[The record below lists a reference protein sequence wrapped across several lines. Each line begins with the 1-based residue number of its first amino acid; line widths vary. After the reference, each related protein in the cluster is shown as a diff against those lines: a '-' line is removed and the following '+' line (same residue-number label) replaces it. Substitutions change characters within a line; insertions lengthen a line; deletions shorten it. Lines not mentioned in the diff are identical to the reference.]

1 MNAEWKRS
9 RIAAETRAHEAI
21 HHRKSSINSVSK
33 AWPTGAALLMVAMF
47 MSLSLASSA
56 SATVT
61 RLAEPFSPITGAGI
75 GLSFHSPW
83 AIAVDESTGNVFASD
98 GPELGGNGIMI
109 LGPEGSTPVG
119 VKSPYVVSGTNTDFF
134 PGNNTAFLA
143 FDNSPSSPA
152 KGTLYAYDISAELIR
167 KYTRNA
173 ATEEYE
179 AAGTLPAGGCGNAAG
194 GGIDATGRVYFGC
207 DAEKKVLVFSPTGE
221 KLHEYN
227 LGGVRQI
234 AVDAAGDLFIQA
246 GFALYKYPAN
256 GQGEIDPSNS
266 TLVTESQVGG
276 VAYEP
281 TANEIVVSELGELEE
296 FDATTLAKIGEFGS
310 EALTYEVGGSL
321 QHASPL
327 GVALNPKTRRV
338 YTVAEIPE
346 RGQELIAFGPEI
358 LTPTVHAFTA
368 SSVTGTRAVL
378 NGSVSLEGIAGT
390 ECKFEF
396 GLTESYGKSV
406 PCAQSIPADSEQH
419 PVSAELQNLT
429 PEGTT
434 YHYRLV
440 AANTNGP
447 EATSDRTFV
456 TASTVLTDPATG
468 IATSSAT
475 LNGVARSEGS
485 QLSECRFEWGVT
497 TQAGFEHVATE
508 CAPAA
513 AAIDPDFAAH
523 AVSAALAGLRPS
535 TAYKFRLVTNGA
547 AGTVRGAVHT
557 FTTSG
562 GPQIFEVRAR
572 SATQNSVVLEA
583 KIDPNGFPTSY
594 RFEWG
599 AASNYGSVVPA
610 DFEPVLAGGS
620 EPVTVTATVSG
631 LSAATAYHYR
641 VVAKNSAE
649 GASTSASADHEFET
663 VNSCGL
669 SGGRCLEMVSPPG
682 PRVAALPLKQF
693 SPLELTSQAGEAPGR
708 VAFETEFGYQGTAVG
723 GESLYLSHL
732 GSAGWQST
740 QYTPPATGSVPDG
753 HLKSRVMGLSAD
765 FDCGVI
771 ASSLPLTA
779 DPSGLV
785 FERVGGSNLYR
796 RGSEGDYTLITS
808 LPPDPLVAS
817 GGAPYEYELAG
828 MSQDCG
834 RVVFSTERTY
844 PGVPG
849 AGKIRLYEWNGGV
862 LKNVGWVPD
871 GAGEAAAEVT
881 LGGSGQELEGNHFNA
896 VSTEADRVFFTA
908 TSQTGND
915 AENSAV
921 FARIDGSETL
931 DVSQSPLA
939 PDTEA
944 QFQGA
949 TPDGSRVY
957 FTANAGL
964 TAKSSPSGRDLYE
977 CHIVENDGT
986 GKHECELTD
995 LSVGTAE
1002 EPAEAGAVIGSR
1014 ANGTHQ
1020 IGALVGVSDDGSRV
1034 YFVGGGQLIPG
1045 EGASAAQNTAD
1056 GTLSLYLYEATTKSV
1071 RYVGAIGSGS
1081 KTISFEASFVTTEV
1095 TRNYTSR
1102 TSADGRYLLFESTG
1116 NVTGYDSDHA
1126 PVAYLF
1132 DAEATNEE
1140 EALSCVSCRQDGKP
1154 GVGASDPEYR
1164 PALKVAAGQYAPHLS
1179 QSLVVRNGRPVV
1191 FFRSRDPLAPG
1202 ATEGEWSLYEWAHG
1216 QVFEVAAD
1224 LGRGG
1229 SAAPAG
1235 NDESLQF
1242 IGASSEGVDLYF
1254 VAATALNWED
1264 ADGRKAVWDARVG
1277 GGFAQPAPV
1286 PACAASSEGSCQGST
1301 PLVPSIAG
1309 APASAAFSGPGNLAG
1324 APPPPAAVTLSA
1336 AQIRARHLA
1345 QALRTCRKAKKKS
1358 RRLSCERDAHRKYGP
1373 KPKPKPT
1380 AKAKAKRT
1388 GDK

>member
-1 MNAEWKRS
+1 MNAECERS
-9 RIAAETRAHEAI
+9 RIAAETKAHEVTH
-21 HHRKSSINSVSK
+21 HHRSSIKRVSK
-33 AWPTGAALLMVAMF
+33 AWPTGAGLLMVAMLLT
-47 MSLSLASSA
+47 LSLASSA

-75 GLSFHSPW
+75 GFSFHSPW

-119 VKSPYVVSGTNTDFF
+119 VKSPYVVPGTNTDFF
-134 PGNNTAFLA
+134 PGNAPAFLA

-152 KGTLYAYDISAELIR
+152 KGTLYAYDFSAELIR

-179 AAGTLPAGGCGNAAG
+179 AAGTLTAGGCGKEAG
-194 GGIDATGRVYFGC
+194 GGIDAAGRLYFGC
-207 DAEKKVLVFSPTGE
+207 EAEHKILVVSPTGE
-221 KLHEYN
+221 TLHEYD
-227 LGGVRQI
+227 LSGTPLADPRQI
-234 AVDAAGDLFIQA
+234 AVDAAGDVFVQSE
-246 GFALYKYPAN
+246 FSLYKLSVN

-266 TLVTESQVGG
+266 TLVTESRVGG
-276 VAYEP
+276 VAVEP
-281 TANEIVVSELGELEE
+281 TANEIVVSGLGELEE
-296 FDATTLAKIGEFGS
+296 FDATTLAKIGAFGS
-310 EALTYEVGGSL
+310 EALTYEYGGSL

-338 YTVAEIPE
+338 YTVAETPE
-346 RGQELIAFGPEI
+346 GGPVVMAFGPEI

-378 NGSVSLEGIAGT
+378 NGSVSLEGIAET

-406 PCAQSIPADSEQH
+406 PCAQSIPTDSEQH

-429 PEGTT
+429 PGGTT

-523 AVSAALAGLRPS
+523 AVSAALTGLRPG

-547 AGTVRGAVHT
+547 AGTVRGAVET

-562 GPQIFEVRAR
+562 GPQISEVRAR

-599 AASNYGSVVPA
+599 AGSNYGSVVPA
-610 DFEPVLAGGS
+610 EFEPVLAAGS

-631 LSAATAYHYR
+631 LSASTAYHYR
-641 VVAKNSAE
+641 VVARNSAE
-649 GASTSASADHEFET
+649 GASTSTSADQEFET

-669 SGGRCLEMVSPPG
+669 ADGRCLEMVSPPG
-682 PRVAALPLKQF
+682 LRIAAIPLKQF
-693 SPLELTSQAGEAPGR
+693 SALEFTSQAGEAPGR
-708 VAFETEFGYQGTAVG
+708 VAFETEFGFPGTAVG
-723 GESLYLSHL
+723 GESLYLSDL

-740 QYTPPATGSVPDG
+740 QYTPPVTGSVPNGD
-753 HLKSRVMGLSAD
+753 LSSRVMGLSAD
-765 FDCGVI
+765 LDCGVI

-785 FERVGGSNLYR
+785 FERAGGANLYR
-796 RGSEGDYTLITS
+796 RGAEGDYTLITS
-808 LPPDPLVAS
+808 SPPDPLVAA
-817 GGAPYEYELAG
+817 GGAPYEYELVG
-828 MSQDCG
+828 MSQDCR
-834 RVVFSTERTY
+834 RVVFSTRRTY

-849 AGKIRLYEWNGGV
+849 AGTVRLYEWNGGV

-871 GAGEAAAEVT
+871 GAEEAVAEVT
-881 LGGSGQELEGNHFNA
+881 LGNSESTPAGADQFNA
-896 VSTEADRVFFTA
+896 VSSTADRIFFTA

-921 FARIDGSETL
+921 FVRIDGSETL

-944 QFQGA
+944 EFQGA

-977 CHIVENDGT
+977 CHIVENVAT

-995 LSVGTAE
+995 LSVGTTE
-1002 EPAEAGAVIGSR
+1002 EPAEAGAPSGS
-1014 ANGTHQ
+1014 AK

-1034 YFVGGGQLIPG
+1034 YFVAGGQLVPG
-1045 EGASAAQNTAD
+1045 GGASAAQNAAD

-1071 RYVGAIGSGS
+1071 RYVGAIGSKS
-1081 KTISFEASFVTTEV
+1081 REVTFVTTGE
-1095 TRNYTSR
+1095 TSDYTSR
-1102 TSADGRYLLFESTG
+1102 TSPDGRYLLFESTA
-1116 NVTGYDSDHA
+1116 NVTGYDGGHT
-1126 PVAYLF
+1126 PMAYLF
-1132 DAEATNEE
+1132 DAEATNGR
-1140 EALSCVSCRQDGKP
+1140 EALACVSCRQDGKP
-1154 GVGASDPEYR
+1154 GIGASDKER
-1164 PALKVAAGQYAPHLS
+1164 QAVLKIATAQYAPHLS

-1216 QVFEVAAD
+1216 QVFQIAAD

-1229 SAAPAG
+1229 SEAPTTAG
-1235 NDESLQF
+1235 QTLQF
-1242 IGASSEGVDLYF
+1242 IGASAEGVDLYF
-1254 VAATALNWED
+1254 VDATALNWED
-1264 ADGRKAVWDARVG
+1264 PDARKAVWDARVG
-1277 GGFAQPAPV
+1277 GGFSQPSPV
-1286 PACAASSEGSCQGST
+1286 PGCDASLEGSCQGSP
-1301 PLVPSIAG
+1301 PLVPSITG
-1309 APASAAFSGPGNLAG
+1309 APASAAFSGSGNLAA
-1324 APPPPAAVTLSA
+1324 APPPPPAVTLSA

-1373 KPKPKPT
+1373 KPKPKPKPT